1 MSLSILTE
9 IADRNVF
16 FTHLENNPGA
26 IIIKFG
32 AEWCGPCKKIEG
44 LVHDWMDRLPAGIQ
58 PFIVDIDDSFDIY
71 AFLKTKKMVNGI
83 PAMLVYYKGNVSY
96 IPDIFVSGTNVD
108 DINVLFQRTIEHVT
122 MNNNT

>member
-9 IADRNVF
+9 IADRNAF
-16 FTHLENNPGA
+16 FTLLDNNPGA

-44 LVHDWMDRLPAGIQ
+44 LVHQWMERLPAEIQ
-58 PFIVDIDDSFDIY
+58 PFIVDIDECFDIY

-83 PAMLVYYKGNVSY
+83 PAILVYYKGNISY
-96 IPDIFVSGTNVD
+96 IPDDFISGTVVD
-108 DINVLFQRTIEHVT
+108 DINALFLRTIEYV
-122 MNNNT
+122 NRVSS

>member
-9 IADRNVF
+9 IVDRNAF
-16 FTHLENNPGA
+16 FTHLDNNPGA

-44 LVHDWMDRLPAGIQ
+44 LVHQWMERLPASIQ
-58 PFIVDIDDSFDIY
+58 SFIVDIDESFDIY

-83 PAMLVYYKGNVSY
+83 PAILVYYKGNISY
-96 IPDIFVSGTNVD
+96 IPDDFVSGTIVE
-108 DINVLFQRTIEHVT
+108 DINALFLRAIERVKRG
-122 MNNNT
+122 